1 MRISPTEV
9 IADLCP
15 VCCPNH
21 PVSTGAYHATEV
33 AKEDTAAWAGNVGYL
48 ATPVPGQVGNL
59 EKELAMVAG
68 DLKAPG
74 VPKEPVE
81 EVPASKEDVKT
92 GSRSFKELPLI
103 PLVR

>member
-1 MRISPTEV
+1 M

-48 ATPVPGQVGNL
+48 ATPVPGQAGNL

-74 VPKEPVE
+74 VPKEPVQAE
-81 EVPASKEDVKT
+81 AVPASKEDVKP
-92 GSRSFKELPLI
+92 GLAPFKELPLI